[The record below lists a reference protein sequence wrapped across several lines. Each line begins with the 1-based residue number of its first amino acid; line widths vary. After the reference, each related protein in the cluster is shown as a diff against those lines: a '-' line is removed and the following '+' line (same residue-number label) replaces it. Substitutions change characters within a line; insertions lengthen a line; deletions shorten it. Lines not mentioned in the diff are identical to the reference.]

1 MIRVAPIFKK
11 PDEYYDGTVHTDED
25 RKSEI
30 KLNKGI
36 ARNGIDRAF
45 KKAYIANNIFS
56 EIKSSIL
63 DSLRVVPKVLSLF
76 CRKNYY
82 SNAFCS
88 LVYVYNV
95 LDNIKDM

>member
-1 MIRVAPIFKK
+1 MIRVPPIFKK
-11 PDEYYDGTVHTDED
+11 PDEYYDRTVQTDED

-30 KLNKGI
+30 KS
-36 ARNGIDRAF
+36 
-45 KKAYIANNIFS
+45 Y
-56 EIKSSIL
+56 IL
-63 DSLRVVPKVLSLF
+63 DSLTVVPKVLSLF

-88 LVYVYNV
+88 LVYVYNL